1 MNVFVVTA
9 IKMLRESKI
18 RKHLKSDS
26 PYISES
32 DFCIERNDSKLLA
45 ISYFPD
51 RRYYFDFEFVSE
63 TEGNLSLSPSYLM
76 EVEEI
81 FSIEILEL
89 EKYLANWVTYIS
101 EEIST
106 FSHIKIINEQQF
118 QINHLIEKFEISE
131 EEYFTEEEVILMKER
146 LDELKTDYQY
156 ELQKQD
162 ISINTFQEKI
172 ENFNQEVDILK
183 ELLGTYS
190 KSGFLRKSFPS
201 FTKLLDHEPYQIKL
215 QKSTEWLFSNLPKKV
230 N

>member
-1 MNVFVVTA
+1 MNVFVVTE

-81 FSIEILEL
+81 FSIEILEI
-89 EKYLANWVTYIS
+89 ERYLANWVSYIS
-101 EEIST
+101 EEISAIP
-106 FSHIKIINEQQF
+106 HIKAINEQQF
-118 QINHLIEKFEISE
+118 QINYLIEKFEINE
-131 EEYFTEEEVILMKER
+131 EEYFTEEEIKIMEER
-146 LDELKTDYQY
+146 LENLKTDYQY

-162 ISINTFQEKI
+162 IAINICQEKI
-172 ENFNQEVDILK
+172 ETFNQEVAILK
-183 ELLGTYS
+183 ELLGSYS
-190 KSGFLRKSFPS
+190 KSGFLRKSFPT
-201 FTKLLDHEPYQIKL
+201 FTKLLDHEPYPTKL